1 MSRLRSNANQS
12 RPRTSTRIIT
22 STKEWNMRDNP
33 DDLDQ
38 HANLESASSD
48 MLATAMQ
55 RAEEDRGQRPVAALV
70 SDAQVA
76 ELKRRDDANAEA
88 AARGAILLEQNRLTG
103 KAWIISAWILAM
115 KSRRGPDF
123 TPGYLDVQAL
133 ELMLKGHKQVPHED
147 PPT

>member
-1 MSRLRSNANQS
+1 M
-12 RPRTSTRIIT
+12 
-22 STKEWNMRDNP
+22 P

-38 HANLESASSD
+38 HASLESASSD
-48 MLATAMQ
+48 MLTTAMQ
-55 RAEEDRGQRPVAALV
+55 RAADEGFVRDMPRPMAALV
-70 SDAQVA
+70 SDAEVA

-88 AARGAILLEQNRLTG
+88 AARAAILLEQHRLTG

-133 ELMLKGHKQVPHED
+133 ELMLKGHEQVPHED